1 MNIVIA
7 GAGDVGFHLAE
18 LLSQE
23 SQNITL
29 IDRDEDVLDYAA
41 NRLDVLT
48 ICGDCASLEILEAA
62 EVKRANLFLAVTTS
76 EKTNLI
82 TSILAKKL
90 GAKKTKLRF

>member
-48 ICGDCASLEILEAA
+48 ICGTLP
-62 EVKRANLFLAVTTS
+62 
-76 EKTNLI
+76 
-82 TSILAKKL
+82 
-90 GAKKTKLRF
+90 